1 MIKLSKIQNL
11 LPQVYILFL
20 LLFNSSLSAE
30 ENNILIFKA
39 ASTSDVIAEISKE
52 WQKINNKVV
61 RASSAS
67 SSALAKQIINGAPA
81 NIYISAS
88 ALWIEELSKKKII
101 VSSTIQ
107 PLFEN
112 RLVLITNIDSN
123 IKDIGLISNNI
134 ELEKIFDK
142 YLINKRISIAD
153 PSHVPAGVYSKQ
165 ALKNLNLWEK
175 LNRKNMAWGGDVR
188 RTLKFV
194 ALGNS
199 PIGIVYFTDALAEK
213 NVKIIGTFDS
223 ALHKPIHYWVAAVEN
238 FNTTSTKSYLK
249 FLNSNFSKNIYAKHG
264 FKKIENK

>member
-1 MIKLSKIQNL
+1 MIKLSRIQNL

-67 SSALAKQIINGAPA
+67 SSALAKQIVNGAPA

-101 VSSTIQ
+101 ASNTIQ

-112 RLVLITNIDSN
+112 KLVLITNIDSN
-123 IKDIGLISNNI
+123 IKDI
-134 ELEKIFDK
+134 
-142 YLINKRISIAD
+142 
-153 PSHVPAGVYSKQ
+153 VPVEIVDATGV
-165 ALKNLNLWEK
+165 
-175 LNRKNMAWGGDVR
+175 
-188 RTLKFV
+188 
-194 ALGNS
+194 
-199 PIGIVYFTDALAEK
+199 I
-213 NVKIIGTFDS
+213 
-223 ALHKPIHYWVAAVEN
+223 LHGKEITGA
-238 FNTTSTKSYLK
+238 
-249 FLNSNFSKNIYAKHG
+249 
-264 FKKIENK
+264 

>member
-88 ALWIEELSKKKII
+88 ALWIEELSKKKITDLANKK
-101 VSSTIQ
+101 VCSFDQ
-107 PLFEN
+107 
-112 RLVLITNIDSN
+112 LITLEKNSDN
-123 IKDIGLISNNI
+123 LYPIKIFNPDGIEVSACGNGARCVAYLISQ
-134 ELEKIFDK
+134 E
-142 YLINKRISIAD
+142 NK
-153 PSHVPAGVYSKQ
+153 K
-165 ALKNLNLWEK
+165 
-175 LNRKNMAWGGDVR
+175 
-188 RTLKFV
+188 
-194 ALGNS
+194 
-199 PIGIVYFTDALAEK
+199 
-213 NVKIIGTFDS
+213 
-223 ALHKPIHYWVAAVEN
+223 
-238 FNTTSTKSYLK
+238 
-249 FLNSNFSKNIYAKHG
+249 
-264 FKKIENK
+264 KKI

>member
-1 MIKLSKIQNL
+1 MIKLSKIQSL

-88 ALWIEELSKKKII
+88 ALWIEELSNKKII
-101 VSSTIQ
+101 ASNTIQ

-112 RLVLITNIDSN
+112 RLVLITNIESD
-123 IKDIGLISNNI
+123 IKDIGVISNNI
-134 ELEKIFDK
+134 AVSYTHL
-142 YLINKRISIAD
+142 
-153 PSHVPAGVYSKQ
+153 
-165 ALKNLNLWEK
+165 
-175 LNRKNMAWGGDVR
+175 
-188 RTLKFV
+188 TLPTICSV
-194 ALGNS
+194 
-199 PIGIVYFTDALAEK
+199 
-213 NVKIIGTFDS
+213 
-223 ALHKPIHYWVAAVEN
+223 
-238 FNTTSTKSYLK
+238 
-249 FLNSNFSKNIYAKHG
+249 
-264 FKKIENK
+264 

>member
-1 MIKLSKIQNL
+1 MQKYLKNG
-11 LPQVYILFL
+11 
-20 LLFNSSLSAE
+20 
-30 ENNILIFKA
+30 K
-39 ASTSDVIAEISKE
+39 
-52 WQKINNKVV
+52 KINNKVV

-88 ALWIEELSKKKII
+88 ALWIEELSKKII

-112 RLVLITNIDSN
+112 RLVLIANIESD

-175 LNRKNMAWGGDVR
+175 LNRKNMAW
-188 RTLKFV
+188 
-194 ALGNS
+194 
-199 PIGIVYFTDALAEK
+199 E
-213 NVKIIGTFDS
+213 
-223 ALHKPIHYWVAAVEN
+223 EM
-238 FNTTSTKSYLK
+238 
-249 FLNSNFSKNIYAKHG
+249 
-264 FKKIENK
+264 

>member
-52 WQKINNKVV
+52 WQKINNKVA

-88 ALWIEELSKKKII
+88 ALWIEELSNKKII
-101 VSSTIQ
+101 ASNTIQ

-123 IKDIGLISNNI
+123 IRAVSYTHL
-134 ELEKIFDK
+134 
-142 YLINKRISIAD
+142 
-153 PSHVPAGVYSKQ
+153 
-165 ALKNLNLWEK
+165 
-175 LNRKNMAWGGDVR
+175 
-188 RTLKFV
+188 TL
-194 ALGNS
+194 
-199 PIGIVYFTDALAEK
+199 P
-213 NVKIIGTFDS
+213 
-223 ALHKPIHYWVAAVEN
+223 
-238 FNTTSTKSYLK
+238 TK
-249 FLNSNFSKNIYAKHG
+249 A
-264 FKKIENK
+264 

>member
-1 MIKLSKIQNL
+1 MIKLSRIQNL

-101 VSSTIQ
+101 VPSTIQ

-112 RLVLITNIDSN
+112 RLVLIATTNRVLA
-123 IKDIGLISNNI
+123 GLS
-134 ELEKIFDK
+134 
-142 YLINKRISIAD
+142 
-153 PSHVPAGVYSKQ
+153 
-165 ALKNLNLWEK
+165 
-175 LNRKNMAWGGDVR
+175 
-188 RTLKFV
+188 
-194 ALGNS
+194 
-199 PIGIVYFTDALAEK
+199 
-213 NVKIIGTFDS
+213 
-223 ALHKPIHYWVAAVEN
+223 LHLHC
-238 FNTTSTKSYLK
+238 
-249 FLNSNFSKNIYAKHG
+249 
-264 FKKIENK
+264 